1 MFGHTTRR
9 RPAVCALQRGHG
21 PYGNRYGHRLM
32 ALCLSGALLA
42 ACGDDKLP
50 QPEPLSSATVEA
62 DLSGIEDAPRAAK
75 AALPTARSEYRNFAN
90 AWLRVKVLQ
99 LYAAGLIAL
108 PAAAV
113 AATLN
118 QQPTLTGG
126 KWIWELTALGS
137 TASLQIQRTDVG
149 QWKAEMLVSNSSVTD
164 FLWLEGQYDAT
175 QSEGS
180 WTIHDP
186 ELSGSTAVLGID
198 WSYASETEHTLTYRN
213 IDQSSADVGDKI
225 EYQRDGNDASVV
237 FTDASDSDSVA
248 RIAWDAT
255 TGVGSIEVPNYND
268 GNKACWG
275 TDFKDT
281 DCS

>member
-1 MFGHTTRR
+1 
-9 RPAVCALQRGHG
+9 
-21 PYGNRYGHRLM
+21 M